1 MTIPGKLPTNLNN
14 RLRFC
19 LLGSP
24 EQTACWSA
32 RSLAQG
38 IIPHHWNA
46 SDDHTRLDSLIR
58 GYWPEL
64 LRTGIAADAKPSG
77 YVIHDQLQQALD
89 QVSLLLICDPDY
101 RLDTALIESFPE
113 LLIAVEQNVALP
125 GNVPAVRCLTQE
137 PLHLLPLVELT
148 GQNLSAVRIDRV
160 CDFFQQLGMQPSVS
174 AQSAPLSLR
183 LQRALHQ
190 EMEQIEKEGQA
201 TRNELQNLLSMGPA
215 LNWSTGDLESPQRN
229 ACLIDLMKSQRHHQ
243 VGAGLGLADAER
255 LRYQA
260 QQYSQW
266 RPGVKVEAP
275 LRLYQGNVLP
285 DWVDYNGH
293 MSESFYLYAFGE
305 ASDAL
310 FRYIGIDEDYRASEN
325 SFYTVET
332 HINYYREASNGDP
345 LTYSTQILAVD
356 KKRLHLFHSMFHA
369 ASGDLLCTTEQ
380 MLLHV
385 DMAAATACAIQP
397 PVLEA
402 LLAILETHQEL
413 PVPKQ
418 VGRVMTISP

>member
-1 MTIPGKLPTNLNN
+1 M
-14 RLRFC
+14 
-19 LLGSP
+19 
-24 EQTACWSA
+24 
-32 RSLAQG
+32 
-38 IIPHHWNA
+38 
-46 SDDHTRLDSLIR
+46 
-58 GYWPEL
+58 
-64 LRTGIAADAKPSG
+64 
-77 YVIHDQLQQALD
+77 
-89 QVSLLLICDPDY
+89 
-101 RLDTALIESFPE
+101 
-113 LLIAVEQNVALP
+113 
-125 GNVPAVRCLTQE
+125 
-137 PLHLLPLVELT
+137 
-148 GQNLSAVRIDRV
+148 
-160 CDFFQQLGMQPSVS
+160 
-174 AQSAPLSLR
+174 
-183 LQRALHQ
+183 
-190 EMEQIEKEGQA
+190 
-201 TRNELQNLLSMGPA
+201 
-215 LNWSTGDLESPQRN
+215 
-229 ACLIDLMKSQRHHQ
+229 
-243 VGAGLGLADAER
+243 
-255 LRYQA
+255 RYQA